1 MSQIDLIT
9 VLNTKPDSI
18 KRKHYKEHSFETSS
32 DYTYYLITWKINNRK
47 KVTIRINGP
56 TRHEITWNRTT
67 FSLIY
72 IEFITYKFYGLIPF
86 YDRIDASGMATSV
99 KKDIF
104 DRAMRFAN
112 GTGLDLTD
120 LNEYI

>member
-1 MSQIDLIT
+1 MSQIDLTT

-18 KRKHYKEHSFETSS
+18 KRKHHKEHSFESHKDFS
-32 DYTYYLITWKINNRK
+32 YYLITWKINNRK

-56 TRHEITWNRTT
+56 TRHEIDWNRKI

-72 IEFITYKFYGLIPF
+72 IEFITYKFYGFIPF
-86 YDRIDASGMATSV
+86 YDRIDASGMAVSL
-99 KKDIF
+99 KKDIL
-104 DRAMRFAN
+104 DRAMRFVN